1 MGENLAGMLDQ
12 DAKQLILR
20 GRQLYVPSSSFN
32 DMPRKVYGEITGAK
46 HGLLT
51 LDL

>member
-1 MGENLAGMLDQ
+1 VGENLAGMLDQ

-20 GRQLYVPSSSFN
+20 GRQFYVPSGRFN
-32 DMPRKVYGEITGAK
+32 DVPRKVYGEIAGAED
-46 HGLLT
+46 GPLT

>member
-12 DAKQLILR
+12 DAKKLILR
-20 GRQLYVPSSSFN
+20 GRQLNVPSSSFN
-32 DMPRKVYGEITGAK
+32 NMPRKIYGEIAGAK
-46 HGLLT
+46 HGPLT